1 MLFPAATKGWY
12 NGGTKAKS
20 ECEVGRCCMIE
31 ILRKRRSIRRY
42 QAKAIDSQALEV
54 MKEALLRSP
63 SSRGINP
70 WVFIFVDQKELLL
83 QLSRAKE
90 QGAQFIKDAA
100 LAVVV
105 CADET
110 KSDVWIEDC
119 SIAAIVAQLAAESL
133 GLGSCWS
140 QIRERAHSK
149 EKSAEKYIQE
159 LLHLPGNLRVLSII
173 AIGIPAE
180 SKAPIA
186 KEQLDYTKIQYNRY

>member
-1 MLFPAATKGWY
+1 
-12 NGGTKAKS
+12 
-20 ECEVGRCCMIE
+20 MIE
-31 ILRKRRSIRRY
+31 ILRKRRSIRRS

-83 QLSRAKE
+83 QLSQAKE
-90 QGAQFIKDAA
+90 HGAQFIKDAA

-159 LLHLPGNLRVLSII
+159 LLHLPGNLKVLSII
-173 AIGIPAE
+173 AIGVPAE

>member
-1 MLFPAATKGWY
+1 
-12 NGGTKAKS
+12 
-20 ECEVGRCCMIE
+20 MIE
-31 ILRKRRSIRRY
+31 ILRNRRSIRKY
-42 QAKAIDSQALEV
+42 QPTAIDSQAMEV

-63 SSRGINP
+63 SSRGVNP
-70 WVFIFVDQKELLL
+70 WAFIFVDQKEVLR
-83 QLSRAKE
+83 QLSQAKE
-90 QGAQFIKDAA
+90 QGAQFVKDAA

-140 QIRERAHSK
+140 QIRSRSHSK

-159 LLHLPGNLRVLSII
+159 LLNLPGNLKVLSII
-173 AIGIPAE
+173 GIGVPAE
-180 SKAPIA
+180 SKTPIA
-186 KEQLDYTKIQYNRY
+186 KEQLDYTKIHYNRY